1 MLTWMVMMI
10 MVILICRLESEVKR
24 MRTELQVSRNLEAEL
39 RSQISNLSAADKVS
53 KAELNQLRLDN
64 ESLQAK

>member
-1 MLTWMVMMI
+1 MMM

>member
-1 MLTWMVMMI
+1 MLIWKMMVMMI
-10 MVILICRLESEVKR
+10 ALCRLESEVKR

-39 RSQISNLSAADKVS
+39 RSQISNLSAADKVT